1 MPAILKNIQAAVRI
15 GRYRVT
21 DHADVAM
28 MEDNLK
34 LNEVVVLLNDGE
46 TIEFYPEDFPFPS
59 CLIYGQNEKKEPI
72 HSVWAYD
79 EGKDMAILITVY
91 RPDPNKWIDFRRR
104 R

>member
-1 MPAILKNIQAAVRI
+1 MPAILKDIQAAVRI
-15 GRYRVT
+15 GSYRVT
-21 DHADVAM
+21 DHANIEMV
-28 MEDNLK
+28 EDNLK
-34 LNEVVVLLNDGE
+34 LKEVVSSLKGGE

-59 CLIYGQNEKKEPI
+59 CLVYGQNEKKEPI

-79 EGKDMAILITVY
+79 GVKDMAILVTVY